1 MTTIDEIYQ
10 EFVTEMKAT
19 IVEYRAKL
27 KAAPMKRGWNR
38 TFGTAIPNKN
48 DVLRDRDAYLKQ
60 LNADCELL
68 TDKSLVTFA
77 EDKEY
82 VSTIQQVVE

>member
-1 MTTIDEIYQ
+1 MTTIEEVYQ
-10 EFVTEMKAT
+10 EFVIEMKS
-19 IVEYRAKL
+19 IIKEYRAKHR
-27 KAAPMKRGWNR
+27 AAPMKRGWNR
-38 TFGTAIPNKN
+38 TFGTSIPNKN
-48 DVLRDRDAYLKQ
+48 DVLRERDADLKQ

>member
-38 TFGTAIPNKN
+38 TFGISIPSKY
-48 DVLRDRDAYLKQ
+48 DA
-60 LNADCELL
+60 
-68 TDKSLVTFA
+68 V
-77 EDKEY
+77 KEY
-82 VSTIQQVVE
+82 NETMKGLQEFCESRGYEGIIEPKPEEVPVTRVNREQS

>member
-1 MTTIDEIYQ
+1 MTDIEEIYQ

-27 KAAPMKRGWNR
+27 KTAPMKRGWNR
-38 TFGTAIPNKN
+38 TFGTSISNKS
-48 DVLRDRDAYLKQ
+48 DVLRERDAYLKQ

-68 TDKSLVTFA
+68 TQKSLVTFA

-82 VSTIQQVVE
+82 VSNINIAE